1 MKKIIY
7 DFIVIG
13 SGAGA
18 GPLAYYLCRAGKKV
32 LMLEAGRAWRAE
44 EYPNNE
50 LDANRLLAWNGGMDL
65 TKDANTVMIRGKT
78 LGGGTVLNQALL
90 DRFDEEALDAWASFS
105 GIDAFNLHD
114 MERHYQAIES
124 KLALR
129 TITASERNRNA
140 ELYVQGFDTLG
151 YGWAPLRRGES
162 HCGGNDCIQCLG
174 GCRRQSKQS
183 MVNNFLPMAVEL
195 GLELLT
201 ECHVKGVV
209 HGEKRVAVHAA
220 YQGSSKMFYAK
231 QCVLAAGSI
240 GTSQILLNSGYKATL
255 PALGQGFYCHPQMM
269 TFALYK
275 DPVDAHKGSF
285 QGVKSDEPRFRRQG
299 FKLENV
305 FAGPVGVGFLLPQIG
320 LAHQNIMS
328 AYRHLACIEV
338 AVRDVTPGHI
348 ALNRKKQLIINKPLG
363 KPEIERRAQGLKV
376 IKEVYKATGALRVLE
391 SPMNIAVHLMGGASQ
406 GVNKASSVVNPE
418 FQVHGLPRLHVV
430 DASLFPS
437 APGINPSLTIMA
449 LSHRASESLLAQ
461 RHYE

>member
-44 EYPNNE
+44 EYPTNE

-65 TKDANTVMIRGKT
+65 TQDANTIMIRGKA

-90 DRFDEEALDAWASFS
+90 DRFDEEAFSAWASYS
-105 GIDAFNLHD
+105 GINAFNTHD
-114 MERHYQAIES
+114 MDRHYRAIENE
-124 KLALR
+124 LTLH

-140 ELYVQGFDTLG
+140 ELYIQGFDTLG
-151 YGWAPLRRGES
+151 YGWAPLRRGQS
-162 HCGGNDCIQCLG
+162 HCDGSDCIQCLG
-174 GCRRQSKQS
+174 GCQRQSKQS
-183 MVNNFLPMAVEL
+183 MVNNFLPMAAEL
-195 GLELLT
+195 GLDLLT
-201 ECHVKGVV
+201 ECYVKGVV
-209 HGEKRVAVHAA
+209 HGEKQVAVHAV
-220 YQGSSKMFYAK
+220 YQDAPKMFYAK
-231 QCVLAAGSI
+231 QCVLAAGSL
-240 GTSQILLNSGYKATL
+240 GTSQILLNSGYGVNL

-275 DPVDAHKGSF
+275 DPVNAHKGSF
-285 QGVKSDEPRFRRQG
+285 QGVKSDESRFRRQG

-320 LAHQNIMS
+320 LAHQEIMTK
-328 AYRHLACIEV
+328 YRHLACIEV

-348 ALNRKKQLIINKPLG
+348 KLNRKKQLTIHKPLG
-363 KPEIERRAQGLKV
+363 KPEVERRELGLKV
-376 IKEVYKATGALRVLE
+376 IKEVYNATGAVRILE
-391 SPMNIAVHLMGGASQ
+391 SPMNISVHLMGGASQ
-406 GVNKASSVVNPE
+406 GVHKVSSVVNPE
-418 FQVHGLPRLHVV
+418 FQVHDLPRLRVV
-430 DASLFPS
+430 DASLFPT

-449 LSHRASESLLAQ
+449 LSHRASEVLLAQ
-461 RHYE
+461 GGL